1 MTRYDWLAKYPR
13 AAALLQGDEEVL
25 DYTPDPEGAGGLS
38 LLEINQMTYEAA
50 MILKNHLRIGTNY
63 AKRKERAHAECE
75 SETKSLDA
83 CRGGRPRDRE
93 ADRRLPESS
102 EGVCGRR

>member
-1 MTRYDWLAKYPR
+1 MTRPDWLAKYPR

-25 DYTPDPEGAGGLS
+25 DYTPDPEDTGLS

-63 AKRKERAHAECE
+63 AKRKDRTDAECE
-75 SETKSLDA
+75 PETESLDA
-83 CRGGRPRDRE
+83 C
-93 ADRRLPESS
+93 
-102 EGVCGRR
+102 C